1 MSFSSLV
8 KWLLYVALLLFNR
21 RTVVPTT
28 LILPSEDILPEGKNN
43 CKKQQNKDFFPA
55 TNQQS
60 PTTNKL
66 STLNQQVY
74 VKHSRLKNQFDVF
87 QIV

>member
-1 MSFSSLV
+1 MAFICSPTPLQQ
-8 KWLLYVALLLFNR
+8 KNR
-21 RTVVPTT
+21 GPYN
-28 LILPSEDILPEGKNN
+28 LDIAFRRHSARRKKIT
-43 CKKQQNKDFFPA
+43 KKQQNKNFFPA